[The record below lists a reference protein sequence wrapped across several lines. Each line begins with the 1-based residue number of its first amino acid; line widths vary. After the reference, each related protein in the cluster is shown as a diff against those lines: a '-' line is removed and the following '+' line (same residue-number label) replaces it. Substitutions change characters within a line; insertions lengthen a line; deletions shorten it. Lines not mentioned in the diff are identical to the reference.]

1 MNSMV
6 KTSIRS
12 IPVSFS
18 QTAVM
23 SLWNTGTA
31 LKVLIPMQMEIDGTA
46 EIDEAEK
53 EIINE
58 MEM

>member
-1 MNSMV
+1 M
-6 KTSIRS
+6 
-12 IPVSFS
+12 SFS